1 MKRIFAMLMLTLFLV
16 AAIAVT
22 ASVAFADN
30 PHKLGNSSNWSKKS
44 APCQNGGPSGCDR
57 GN

>member
-22 ASVAFADN
+22 TSVAFADN
-30 PHKLGNSSNWSKKS
+30 PNLNPAGKKGV
-44 APCQNGGPSGCDR
+44 PGHTQNPNPGK
-57 GN
+57 